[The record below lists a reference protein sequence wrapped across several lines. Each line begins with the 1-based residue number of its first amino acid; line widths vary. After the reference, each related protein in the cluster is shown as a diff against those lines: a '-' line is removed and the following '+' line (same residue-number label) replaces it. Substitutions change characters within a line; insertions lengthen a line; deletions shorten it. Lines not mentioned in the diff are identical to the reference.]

1 MFLRAQPALQR
12 CNRKQESFFGR
23 LIRDALL
30 GILVTSSVPIQAA
43 EPIRIPVIPYRAR
56 SKEIQVP
63 PLLPPPPLLLVEP
76 VKPRKR
82 RPHSGRD
89 NTWDDDLEWLM
100 DESKT
105 SRGQRKREQVIWPAI
120 KQRRGEPSD
129 YVYLVTPH
137 ACHLRDS
144 YLITN
149 N

>member
-43 EPIRIPVIPYRAR
+43 EPIHLPVIPYRAR

-89 NTWDDDLEWLM
+89 KAWDDDLDWLM
-100 DESKT
+100 DYSKT

-129 YVYLVTPH
+129 YVYLVTTH